1 MLSCP
6 RYQIF
11 VSYAHVDNQAEAGD
25 LDGWVT
31 HLVRE
36 LERRVIGQIG
46 REECV
51 QFKIDQQLNGYE
63 QLDEQIRIAIRESSI
78 FLLIGS
84 NGYLASDWCMNKELP
99 QFLGDF
105 GGERIFIVEKMP
117 YDRAALPRPVANRV
131 GKTFWEEDK
140 IKGEWRTFGDPV
152 ATALTDV
159 KYQERI
165 NRLSQEMAALLRAT
179 TKPDPSFSTNNDGG
193 STTEQEKP
201 AEGKPAVYLAE
212 SSEDLEEDRD
222 GVRSYLL
229 QHNISVFSPDRF
241 PADPNQYRAELKK
254 ILHHDGIVFAQLLSG
269 SRGRRL
275 AEGDD
280 TSRCVRLQYEVAAG
294 QRVPIYQW
302 RSRSLDVETV
312 NNEDHRALLLGSD
325 VQVSSLEEFK
335 ALLVDRAQ
343 VPPARVVVSRD
354 KDVDDQLARQVL
366 ATVRELTYTADVAAI
381 TDQQELLESKLRNC
395 EALIFVHG
403 SVQAENLLN
412 HFKECSAVIRRRLAP
427 PPARAILTGPP
438 PNKQPLKFRFVKPE
452 PINCEAGF
460 DPDKLRDFFEF
471 MPRREE

>member
-46 REECV
+46 RQECV
-51 QFKIDQQLNGYE
+51 HFKIDRQLNGYE
-63 QLDEQIRIAIRESSI
+63 QLDEQIRTAIRESSI

-105 GGERIFIVEKMP
+105 GGERILIVEKMP
-117 YDRAALPRPVANRV
+117 YNRAALPRPVANRV
-131 GKTFWEEDK
+131 GKTFWEEDR

-165 NRLSQEMAALLRAT
+165 NRLSQEMAALLLAT
-179 TKPDPSFSTNNDGG
+179 PKPNKGGG
-193 STTEQEKP
+193 STTEDVTP
-201 AEGKPAVYLAE
+201 AKPAVYLAE

-222 GVRSYLL
+222 SVRSYLL
-229 QHNISVFSPDRF
+229 QHNMAVFSPDRL

-254 ILHHDGIVFAQLLSG
+254 ILHHDGIIFAQLLSG

-275 AEGDD
+275 ADDDD
-280 TSRCVRLQYEVAAG
+280 TSRCVRLQYEVAVG
-294 QRVPIYQW
+294 QHVPIYQW

-343 VPPARVVVSRD
+343 APPARVVVSRD

-366 ATVRELTYTADVAAI
+366 ATVRELTFTADVAAI

-403 SVQAENLLN
+403 SVQAENLRN

-427 PPARAILTGPP
+427 PPARAILVGPP
-438 PNKQPLKFRFVKPE
+438 PNKPPLEFRFLKPE

>member
-46 REECV
+46 RQECV
-51 QFKIDQQLNGYE
+51 HFKIDQQLNGYE
-63 QLDEQIRIAIRESSI
+63 QLDEQIRTAIRESSI

-117 YDRAALPRPVANRV
+117 YNRAALPRPVANRV
-131 GKTFWEEDK
+131 GKTFWEEDR

-165 NRLSQEMAALLRAT
+165 NRLSQEVAALLLAT
-179 TKPDPSFSTNNDGG
+179 PKPNKGGG
-193 STTEQEKP
+193 STTEDVTP
-201 AEGKPAVYLAE
+201 AKPAVYLAE

-222 GVRSYLL
+222 SVRSYLL
-229 QHNISVFSPDRF
+229 QHNMAVFSPDRL

-254 ILHHDGIVFAQLLSG
+254 ILHHDGIIFAQLLSG

-275 AEGDD
+275 ADDDD
-280 TSRCVRLQYEVAAG
+280 TSRCVRLQYEVAVG
-294 QRVPIYQW
+294 QHVPIYQW

-343 VPPARVVVSRD
+343 APPARVVVSRD

-366 ATVRELTYTADVAAI
+366 ATVRELTFTADVAAI

-403 SVQAENLLN
+403 SVQAENLRN

-427 PPARAILTGPP
+427 PPARAILVGPP
-438 PNKQPLKFRFVKPE
+438 PNKPPLEFRFLKPE